1 MAEERLPRLLVLDD
15 ETGIRTTLA
24 TYFTAVGYSVE
35 TAASVPEALQKL
47 TREFDVVLSDVR
59 MPGADGIDFL
69 QTARLANPQLGVF
82 LMTGY
87 PTMDTVID
95 AKQHG
100 AAAYFRKPLRLS
112 EVASRLQGFLGTPEK
127 AND

>member
-1 MAEERLPRLLVLDD
+1 MHPRLLVLDD
-15 ETGIRTTLA
+15 ETWVRTTLA
-24 TYFTAVGYSVE
+24 AYFEAMGYSVE

-47 TREFDVVLSDVR
+47 TRQFDVVLSDVR

-69 QTARLANPQLGVF
+69 QAARQSNPRLGVF

-87 PTMDTVID
+87 PTLETVMD

-100 AAAYFRKPLRLS
+100 AAAYFRKPLQLS
-112 EVASRLQGFLGTPEK
+112 EVASRLRDFLGTLER